1 MTMPSTSR
9 DEQRA
14 ARVQEFE
21 RLLATATAAVG
32 ALAVLVQGREARAVP
47 GGPPLEVAFAEP
59 GENGPALPAGLWV
72 ALRRGDVGTA
82 VVLLAEVSDCAF
94 VVGEIE
100 TMGSGYRLETIE
112 EKRALPDVHLL
123 QARLATVLGIPADVV
138 RVLAGWGPDDPR
150 TRAEVDALLDARF
163 GPDPSMEAAP
173 PEEFPAVSMPEAEL
187 ADVLQLT
194 PKQAKVLTTLARR
207 TKLTIIGSDD

>member
-1 MTMPSTSR
+1 MPSTSK

-14 ARVQEFE
+14 ARVREFE
-21 RLLATATAAVG
+21 GLLATATAGVG
-32 ALAVLVQGREARAVP
+32 ALALLVQGREARSGT

-59 GENGPALPAGLWV
+59 DESGAALPAGLWV
-72 ALRRGDVGTA
+72 ALRRGDVATA
-82 VVLLAEVSDCAF
+82 VELLAEVSDCSF

-112 EKRALPDVHLL
+112 EKRALPDVRLL
-123 QARLATVLGIPADVV
+123 QARLATLLDIPADVV

-150 TRAEVDALLDARF
+150 TPAEVDALLDARF
-163 GPDPSMEAAP
+163 GPDPSIEAAL
-173 PEEFPAVSMPEAEL
+173 PEEFPAVTMPEAEL

-194 PKQAKVLTTLARR
+194 PKQAKVLTTLAQR
-207 TKLTIIGSDD
+207 TKLTIIGSGG